1 MSYSCNNYKKIK
13 LAYKL
18 QIKKDKLI
26 QGGLMFQKVKNQKG
40 FSLIELL
47 AVVIIIAVLAAI
59 AVPIYM
65 GYVKNARSTEAQTA
79 IAAIRSAYRV
89 HYQSYGTIQNYSI
102 DDALED
108 AKLGRA
114 ASKNWEF
121 EVVGNPPKK
130 YIATSTAEFA
140 EGEGKQVWYDTEEA
154 QFHGYG
160 KDEKIPDEEL
170 VE

>member
-1 MSYSCNNYKKIK
+1 
-13 LAYKL
+13 
-18 QIKKDKLI
+18 
-26 QGGLMFQKVKNQKG
+26 MFKKVKNQKG

-65 GYVKNARSTEAQTA
+65 SYVKKAKSTEAQTA

-89 HYQSYGTIQNYSI
+89 HYQSNGTIQDYSI

-108 AKLGRA
+108 AKLGKRA
-114 ASKNWEF
+114 MKNWEF

-130 YIATSTAEFA
+130 YIATSTAEFN
-140 EGEGKQVWYDTEEA
+140 EGEGKQVWYDTEDSKY
-154 QFHGYG
+154 HGYG
-160 KDEKIPDEEL
+160 VDTKVPDEEI

>member
-1 MSYSCNNYKKIK
+1 MFKK
-13 LAYKL
+13 
-18 QIKKDKLI
+18 
-26 QGGLMFQKVKNQKG
+26 VRNQKG

-65 GYVKNARSTEAQTA
+65 GYVKKARSTEAQTA
-79 IAAIRSAYRV
+79 IAAIRSAYRI
-89 HYQSYGTIQNYSI
+89 HYQSYGTIQNYTI

-108 AKLGRA
+108 AKLGKRA
-114 ASKNWEF
+114 MKNWEF

-140 EGEGKQVWYDTEEA
+140 EGEGKQVWYDTEES

-160 KDEKIPDEEL
+160 KDEKTPDEEL